1 MLPMKKYKLVVSKT
15 FPELSPAEKQL
26 KELINGR
33 KPVNAKE
40 RKIVKQLE
48 EMKTKGQIPYIPSDL

>member
-1 MLPMKKYKLVVSKT
+1 MLPMKKYKIVVSKT
-15 FPELSPAEKQL
+15 FPELSPA
-26 KELINGR
+26 
-33 KPVNAKE
+33 AKE